1 MDVRTN
7 HASFVLMSLRIT
19 LFAVLLLAL
28 TGCPT
33 PISTTSDAGPDA
45 PSQDASS
52 DAGTDAPRSDGGPDA
67 GPPMGFEEEVDYWMN
82 AGGLHGV
89 AALARQGDQRVVAVR
104 GLATET
110 MPVDEHT
117 LFNVASISKTFV
129 GALALQEAE
138 AGRLDLDADVA
149 PLLGFDFHHPM
160 HPTAAITPRM
170 LMTHTSGLIDEF
182 LDLSVTE
189 GDPTESLDAFA
200 RSYASDPTHW
210 GDAPGTTRSY
220 CNACLAVLARVVE
233 RSAATDFRAL
243 SRTRLFEPLALDGA
257 GWFFADVDASRLA
270 ASYAWSRGRGYS
282 ELSQQ
287 GFPHYP
293 AGMLMISL
301 SGLERWTLGH
311 LQNGI
316 LDGTRFLSEA
326 SVAETRRAQF
336 PAISGGQAMVWYYAN
351 HAGSRWLSHS
361 GSSFGASTQLLYR
374 PEDGRM
380 IIVLTN
386 SNAYIRSRLG
396 MPIGSDAIDRI
407 IERMNSELDRAM

>member
-1 MDVRTN
+1 
-7 HASFVLMSLRIT
+7 MSLRIT

-28 TGCPT
+28 MGCPT
-33 PISTTSDAGPDA
+33 PVPTMSDAGPDA
-45 PSQDASS
+45 PSQDASR
-52 DAGTDAPRSDGGPDA
+52 DAGTDAPRSDA
-67 GPPMGFEEEVDYWMN
+67 GPPTGFEETVDYWMN

-138 AGRLDLDADVA
+138 AGRLGLDADVA

-170 LMTHTSGLIDEF
+170 LMTHTSGLIDDF
-182 LDLSVTE
+182 LDLDITD

-200 RSYASDPTHW
+200 RSYTSDPTHW

-233 RSAATDFRAL
+233 RSAETDFRAL
-243 SRTRLFEPLALDGA
+243 SRTRLFAPLALDGA

-270 ASYAWSRGRGYS
+270 RAYTWSRIQGYS
-282 ELSQQ
+282 ELPQQ

-301 SGLERWTLGH
+301 SGLERWTIGH
-311 LQNGI
+311 VQNGV
-316 LDGTRFLSEA
+316 LEGARFLTEA
-326 SVAETRRAQF
+326 SVGETRRAQF

-396 MPIGSDAIDRI
+396 MPIGSDAIEHI
-407 IERMNSELDRAM
+407 IERMNTELDRAL